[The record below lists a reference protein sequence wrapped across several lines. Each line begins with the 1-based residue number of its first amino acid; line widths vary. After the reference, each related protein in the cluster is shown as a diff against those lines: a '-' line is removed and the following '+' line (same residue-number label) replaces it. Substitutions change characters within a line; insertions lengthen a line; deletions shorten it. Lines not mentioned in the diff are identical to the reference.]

1 MKFAS
6 SVFAALGLN
15 AALLA
20 DVAAPAAASDSD
32 VYPPTKVKVARSNQA
47 GDEETPAATSAQQHL
62 RRANVFNSSN
72 GNVNIIV
79 VLKDEG
85 RRRRKLTGNGQ
96 ETAAEKKAAAEENKA
111 AATAAAAS
119 MGAVATVTYGTALF
133 GFAASVPPGQRKQ
146 IEEDPRVDYVE
157 DDATVQLSP
166 IENPIEK
173 EDRRRLAP
181 PPGKGPGGGGGGG
194 GGDGGGG
201 STQITP
207 WGISRVNGGA
217 SNQDYGTAWV
227 IDSGID
233 LDHPDL
239 NVDVDRSGYCAGQ
252 SPNDENGHGMLDLL
266 LMLMFFLG
274 IWK

>member
-32 VYPPTKVKVARSNQA
+32 VYPPTEVKVARSNQA

-79 VLKDEG
+79 VLKDDG
-85 RRRRKLTGNGQ
+85 RRRRNLTGNGQ

-111 AATAAAAS
+111 AAAAAAAS
-119 MGAVATVTYGTALF
+119 MGAVATFTYGGAALF

-166 IENPIEK
+166 IEMGG
-173 EDRRRLAP
+173 DRRRL
-181 PPGKGPGGGGGGG
+181 PGKPGGGG
-194 GGDGGGG
+194 DPAQ
-201 STQITP
+201 TTP
-207 WGISRVNGGA
+207 WGISRVKGGA

-227 IDSGID
+227 LDTGID

-239 NVDVDRSGYCAGQ
+239 NVDVANSESFAGQ
-252 SPNDENGHGMLDLL
+252 SPNDEHGHGMLDLL